1 MPPARDAMQATRM
14 DALQGTLDLMFWK
27 TLDVMSSMHG
37 YALARRIEQ
46 ISGDTVSLHQGTI
59 YPALL
64 RLQQ

>member
-1 MPPARDAMQATRM
+1 MQATRT
-14 DALQGTLDLMFWK
+14 DVLQGTLGLMFLK
-27 TLDVMSSMHG
+27 TLDVTRSMHG

-46 ISGDTVSLHQGTI
+46 ISGDTVSLHQGPI